1 MCLCVRAYVCA
12 RVHNYMCLSTII
24 VFIGNE
30 KQGGKLLVEHKLVAR
45 VVPSNLNT
53 SNLPYIRV
61 LHVLC
66 VLEVSVH
73 AAIDDA
79 YIHELV

>member
-1 MCLCVRAYVCA
+1 VRVCGAYVCA
-12 RVHNYMCLSTII
+12 RVHNYRCLSTII

-30 KQGGKLLVEHKLVAR
+30 KQGGKPLVEHKLVAQ

-53 SNLPYIRV
+53 SNPSYIRV

-73 AAIDDA
+73 TADDDA
-79 YIHELV
+79 YIYVLV